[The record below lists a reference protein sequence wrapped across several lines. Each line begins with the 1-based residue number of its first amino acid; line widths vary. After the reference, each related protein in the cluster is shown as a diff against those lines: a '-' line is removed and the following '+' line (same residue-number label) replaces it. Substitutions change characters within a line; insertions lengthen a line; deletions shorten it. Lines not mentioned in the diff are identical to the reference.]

1 MDLEKELP
9 PLWEQKPLQ
18 NETGLYELYAVLT
31 HKGRDADSGHYVAW
45 TKQSDGTRPL
55 LPAAM
60 LRSALT
66 MCPPSQ
72 TTGSASTT
80 TR

>member
-1 MDLEKELP
+1 MDVEKELP

-45 TKQSDGTRPL
+45 TKQSEGSTIRH
-55 LPAAM
+55 A
-60 LRSALT
+60 RSVET
-66 MCPPSQ
+66 F
-72 TTGSASTT
+72 
-80 TR
+80 